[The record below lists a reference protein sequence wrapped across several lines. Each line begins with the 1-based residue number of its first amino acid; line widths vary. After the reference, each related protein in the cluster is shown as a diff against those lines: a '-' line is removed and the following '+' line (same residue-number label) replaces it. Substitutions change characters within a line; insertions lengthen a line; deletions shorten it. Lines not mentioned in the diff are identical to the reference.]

1 MIRSTWMAGQMDGP
15 RSERPRTVEVNERE
29 GTPRLEVA
37 GGLQRGGLVDVG
49 HDEAE
54 GRASPV
60 HPVDGRPLRQARRR
74 AHEQKREEQAG
85 RRRVAGGGQRH

>member
-1 MIRSTWMAGQMDGP
+1 MIRSTWMDGQMDGP
-15 RSERPRTVEVNERE
+15 RSERQRTVEVNERE

-74 AHEQKREEQAG
+74 AHEQKREDQAG